1 MPKIKGKS
9 FPAVRVDDLLY
20 EQTVKCANLADEYL
34 SVYIRK
40 AVNMRNTQFG
50 KEKLDKA
57 INMTKEEL
65 ETKIKP
71 DRILV
76 HPNTEA
82 TAQKLSKPEIQE
94 LKEKVK
100 EMEKPKEFKTFF
112 KGSK

>member
-40 AVNMRNTQFG
+40 AIKIRNKQCLE
-50 KEKLDKA
+50 EKDLPKVVTVADTSA
-57 INMTKEEL
+57 IL
-65 ETKIKP
+65 
-71 DRILV
+71 
-76 HPNTEA
+76 
-82 TAQKLSKPEIQE
+82 
-94 LKEKVK
+94 LKETVK
-100 EMEKPKEFKTFF
+100 QERPEFKTFF